1 MRIAECTVR
10 NPQFEIRNLAA
21 SIPIGLLAVIF
32 YFGLTPAVPAQTSE
46 KKCGLR
52 IADCGTEV
60 DKPTQRVESQTPDSG
75 GQLSILNPNLLDAE
89 RQTSTDQ
96 HQPIEPKLP
105 AVRCKNVV
113 RWQSTPVSE
122 KDKPDSSSQLAILNT
137 NSLNGSNN
145 SGMPNANSGA
155 DNPQSAIRDSKL
167 SSQAPIDSVALALIP
182 NQQQSVDLKLPS
194 VRCKIAPSKDAVRW
208 HSTPITPSAAG
219 TPVAPVSEKD
229 ESTQRV
235 ESQTDNP
242 QSAIRNSKLSSQAS
256 IDPVALAQT
265 VNRQQPVEPKLPSVR
280 CTITPTKDAVR
291 WRGMP
296 TPPGTPVSEKDK
308 STQRVESQTP
318 DSSRHLAILNASSPN
333 GDNDRGMPN
342 VNCQTSNPQSAIRNP
357 QFNSDGWF
365 QISTETPE
373 PTDIQETVLTRSD
386 GDKAGPQPLAQ
397 VLANLARD
405 AERNFVD
412 PGIPADETI
421 TYNFADSDLDPWE
434 AFTRIAE
441 ARGYRIVYWGDVV
454 TLTRNQQDP
463 FSPVNPHTVKA
474 EIWVWVD
481 QSAKPRDDRRGL
493 VLQLA
498 GADVAPN
505 SKPQT
510 VRSLEAGSKAT
521 ISFIDAQSERGDST
535 LRLTVNPVLLP
546 NGNIE
551 VGLGI
556 ENAVPALDGHKGVTI
571 RRNINHTLELTPT
584 KQVLEIDGILMPSND
599 PVAGKRSWIQ
609 RLFRSKK
616 APEKS
621 TARMVVKLTVEPVAD
636 SQTPVPTDNPVRIP
650 GSDSG
655 KTGVVLA
662 PGQVRRTPELT
673 SIQTLKH

>member
-1 MRIAECTVR
+1 MTTIADCGLRIAEWTIR

-21 SIPIGLLAVIF
+21 SLPIGFLAVIF
-32 YFGLTPAVPAQTSE
+32 CFGLTPAVPAQTSE
-46 KKCGLR
+46 KKCGMR
-52 IADCGTEV
+52 IADCGTEA
-60 DKPTQRVESQTPDSG
+60 DKSTQRVESQTPDSG
-75 GQLSILNPNLLDAE
+75 GQLSILKPNLLDAE

-105 AVRCKNVV
+105 AVRC
-113 RWQSTPVSE
+113 T
-122 KDKPDSSSQLAILNT
+122 L
-137 NSLNGSNN
+137 
-145 SGMPNANSGA
+145 
-155 DNPQSAIRDSKL
+155 
-167 SSQAPIDSVALALIP
+167 
-182 NQQQSVDLKLPS
+182 
-194 VRCKIAPSKDAVRW
+194 APSKDVVRW
-208 HSTPITPSAAG
+208 RGTPTPPG

-229 ESTQRV
+229 KSTQRG
-235 ESQTDNP
+235 ESQTLDSTSQLAILNAGPPNGDNNCGMP
-242 QSAIRNSKLSSQAS
+242 NVSCGTSNPEFGTRNSKLSSQAS

-291 WRGMP
+291 WRG
-296 TPPGTPVSEKDK
+296 TPVASVSEKDK

-318 DSSRHLAILNASSPN
+318 DSSSHLAILNANSLN
-333 GDNDRGMPN
+333 GDNDCGMPN
-342 VNCQTSNPQSAIRNP
+342 VNCRTSNPQSAIRDP
-357 QFNSDGWF
+357 QFNTDGWF

-373 PTDIQETVLTRSD
+373 PTDIQETVLTTSD
-386 GDKAGPQPLAQ
+386 GNKAGPQPLAQ

-463 FSPVNPHTVKA
+463 LGPVNPHTVKA
-474 EIWVWVD
+474 EVWVWVD
-481 QSAKPRDDRRGL
+481 QSAKPKDDRRGL

-498 GADVAPN
+498 GADVTPN
-505 SKPQT
+505 NKPQT

-551 VGLGI
+551 AGLGI
-556 ENAVPALDGHKGVTI
+556 ENAVPGLDGHKGVTI

-584 KQVLEIDGILMPSND
+584 KQVVEIDGILIPSND
-599 PVAGKRSWIQ
+599 PDAGKRSWIQ

-621 TARMVVKLTVEPVAD
+621 TARMVVKLTVEPVAG
-636 SQTPVPTDNPVRIP
+636 SQTPMPTDNPIRIQ

>member
-1 MRIAECTVR
+1 MTRIADCGLRIAERTIR
-10 NPQFEIRNLAA
+10 DPQFEIRSLAA
-21 SIPIGLLAVIF
+21 SLHVGLHAVIF
-32 YFGLTPAVPAQTSE
+32 CFGLIPAVPAQTPE

-52 IADCGTEV
+52 IADCGTEA

-75 GQLSILNPNLLDAE
+75 GQLSILKPSLLDAE

-96 HQPIEPKLP
+96 RQPIEPKLP
-105 AVRCKNVV
+105 AVRC
-113 RWQSTPVSE
+113 T
-122 KDKPDSSSQLAILNT
+122 
-137 NSLNGSNN
+137 
-145 SGMPNANSGA
+145 
-155 DNPQSAIRDSKL
+155 
-167 SSQAPIDSVALALIP
+167 
-182 NQQQSVDLKLPS
+182 
-194 VRCKIAPSKDAVRW
+194 IAPSKDAVRW
-208 HSTPITPSAAG
+208 QATPETPG
-219 TPVAPVSEKD
+219 TEKD
-229 ESTQRV
+229 NDCGLRIADCG
-235 ESQTDNP
+235 TDNP
-242 QSAIRNSKLSSQAS
+242 KLSSQAS
-256 IDPVALAQT
+256 SDPIVLAQMP
-265 VNRQQPVEPKLPSVR
+265 NQQQPVEPKLPSVR
-280 CTITPTKDAVR
+280 CTIAPSKDAVR
-291 WRGMP
+291 WQSTP
-296 TPPGTPVSEKDK
+296 TTPVVEKDYDCGMRNADCGTGNPKLSSQASKDK
-308 STQRVESQTP
+308 SQTP
-318 DSSRHLAILNASSPN
+318 NA
-333 GDNDRGMPN
+333 DNDCGMPN
-342 VNCQTSNPQSAIRNP
+342 LNCETSNPQSAIRNP
-357 QFNSDGWF
+357 HFNSDGWF

-373 PTDIQETVLTRSD
+373 PTDIQETVLTTSE
-386 GDKAGPQPLAQ
+386 GNKAGPQPLAQ
-397 VLANLARD
+397 VLANLARY

-463 FSPVNPHTVKA
+463 LSPVNPHTVKA
-474 EIWVWVD
+474 EVWVWVD

-498 GADVAPN
+498 GADVTPN

-551 VGLGI
+551 AGLGI

-584 KQVLEIDGILMPSND
+584 KQVVDIDGILMPSND
-599 PVAGKRSWIQ
+599 PAAGKQSWIQ

-621 TARMVVKLTVEPVAD
+621 TARMVVKLTVEPVAG
-636 SQTPVPTDNPVRIP
+636 SQTPMPTDNPIRIP

-673 SIQTLKH
+673 SIQTLKR